1 MHLLLV
7 EDDAPLAKALAGSL
21 RQSGYAVDWVADGRA
36 ADAVL
41 LTQPYELV
49 ILDLGLPGRD
59 GFAVLDGLR
68 LRNKTLPVL
77 ILSARDASTERVRGL
92 DLGADDYLT
101 KPFDLNEL
109 EARVRALIR
118 RSRGL
123 ASAVVELGRLR
134 VDTHARR
141 VLHTGVAMD
150 LTGREY
156 ALLELLVLRAGHV
169 VNKSQIAEKLSAAGE
184 DISPGAIEIHVHR
197 LRKKIAGA
205 GVTMR
210 TLRGFGYM
218 LEPEQPTDAPA

>member
-77 ILSARDASTERVRGL
+77 ILSARAASTERVRGL

-118 RSRGL
+118 RSKGL
-123 ASAVVELGRLR
+123 AS
-134 VDTHARR
+134 
-141 VLHTGVAMD
+141 
-150 LTGREY
+150 
-156 ALLELLVLRAGHV
+156 
-169 VNKSQIAEKLSAAGE
+169 
-184 DISPGAIEIHVHR
+184 
-197 LRKKIAGA
+197 
-205 GVTMR
+205 
-210 TLRGFGYM
+210 
-218 LEPEQPTDAPA
+218 